1 MRNGE
6 ARDVDRFSAVQ
17 EQIEIDRPRPEAL
30 PSPYTTERLLDPEK
44 PLEKSLGRELRLQ
57 CTGAVQER
65 RLVEKPD
72 RIRLA
77 EGGNGPHLDLG
88 LGPDQFDGTSQQRLS
103 IAEIGTETDVG
114 KHPAQLKWG
123 VAMIRRLPLAV
134 LVTVVALSAA
144 SVAAASS
151 TPSSVLV
158 AVDPGIAAERL
169 IAGQGGRLVSKALG
183 IWKVGRKAASRVL
196 PELSEQGF
204 LRYSEPNFVRAPAAL
219 ETVDPLAADAWQLAR
234 VGADR
239 AQSPGPGVP
248 MTIIDGGIVLSYPEL
263 AGRPNVVSLN
273 AQPTAATKV
282 TEHGT
287 EIAAIAGAPMNGVG
301 TVGIYPELTL
311 ASYTL
316 AGFDDASIIAALD
329 AVTAR
334 GPSVVNLSL
343 GGPGFS
349 QSLYESILRAVNA
362 GSIVVASAGNSTT
375 GQAPAYYP
383 ANFPHVFTVGATARN
398 DEPSSFSIRAKTVD
412 LAAPGEE
419 LSVLDPLNPSQTI
432 HIRGTSFSAPIVSA
446 AAAWLWTA
454 RPALDETQVT
464 EILRRTAQDVGSK
477 GFDTSTG
484 FGIPSIPAA
493 LAASAPAAD
502 PQEPNDDIAMVVAG
516 GLFEEAKPAL
526 TSAIRGRVDESED
539 PRDVYRLVVPAGA
552 TASDLTQA
560 AWRPRTQPLESRDDD
575 V

>member
-1 MRNGE
+1 
-6 ARDVDRFSAVQ
+6 
-17 EQIEIDRPRPEAL
+17 
-30 PSPYTTERLLDPEK
+30 
-44 PLEKSLGRELRLQ
+44 
-57 CTGAVQER
+57 
-65 RLVEKPD
+65 
-72 RIRLA
+72 
-77 EGGNGPHLDLG
+77 
-88 LGPDQFDGTSQQRLS
+88 
-103 IAEIGTETDVG
+103 
-114 KHPAQLKWG
+114 
-123 VAMIRRLPLAV
+123 MIRRLPLAV

-316 AGFDDASIIAALD
+316 AGFDDASIIAAHRRCHRKRPERREPVSRRARLLAVALRVDPASGERRIDRRGLSRELD
-329 AVTAR
+329 DR
-334 GPSVVNLSL
+334 
-343 GGPGFS
+343 
-349 QSLYESILRAVNA
+349 A
-362 GSIVVASAGNSTT
+362 GSCLLSGE
-375 GQAPAYYP
+375 
-383 ANFPHVFTVGATARN
+383 FPTRLHGWLDSQERQ
-398 DEPSSFSIRAKTVD
+398 PSSFSIRAKTVD

-419 LSVLDPLNPSQTI
+419 LSVLDPPNPSQ
-432 HIRGTSFSAPIVSA
+432 RSTSG
-446 AAAWLWTA
+446 A
-454 RPALDETQVT
+454 RASRRRLSRRRRHGSGQLDLPRRNPSDR
-464 EILRRTAQDVGSK
+464 ILRRTAQDVGVEGVRRRHGLRDSA
-477 GFDTSTG
+477 
-484 FGIPSIPAA
+484 PSPSA
-493 LAASAPAAD
+493 LAASAPG
-502 PQEPNDDIAMVVAG
+502 PIHRNRMTTLPSWLPAG
-516 GLFEEAKPAL
+516 CSMRQSRRCSAL
-526 TSAIRGRVDESED
+526 SRRAWTSPRIRGTSTDSSFPPGARPASHSDRSRTSVSTFGAPETTSVAVNGAKS
-539 PRDVYRLVVPAGA
+539 RRYRLGSPTGKARLSKAHHLEEPVRLGQGRRSSKVWIPARRRESSDRA
-552 TASDLTQA
+552 TASRRQPTNA
-560 AWRPRTQPLESRDDD
+560 ASVRPSPR
-575 V
+575 

>member
-1 MRNGE
+1 
-6 ARDVDRFSAVQ
+6 
-17 EQIEIDRPRPEAL
+17 
-30 PSPYTTERLLDPEK
+30 
-44 PLEKSLGRELRLQ
+44 
-57 CTGAVQER
+57 
-65 RLVEKPD
+65 
-72 RIRLA
+72 
-77 EGGNGPHLDLG
+77 
-88 LGPDQFDGTSQQRLS
+88 
-103 IAEIGTETDVG
+103 
-114 KHPAQLKWG
+114 
-123 VAMIRRLPLAV
+123 MIRRLTHAV

-301 TVGIYPELTL
+301 TVGIYPELAL

-329 AVTAR
+329 VVTAR

-375 GQAPAYYP
+375 DRLPTSIPPTSPTCSRSAQPP
-383 ANFPHVFTVGATARN
+383 ERRTV
-398 DEPSSFSIRAKTVD
+398 V
-412 LAAPGEE
+412 L
-419 LSVLDPLNPSQTI
+419 LDPRQDGRPGRAG
-432 HIRGTSFSAPIVSA
+432 RGARG
-446 AAAWLWTA
+446 A
-454 RPALDETQVT
+454 RPAQPRPADPDQGHQLLGADRLGSRRLALDGPSGA
-464 EILRRTAQDVGSK
+464 RRDTGDRASPTDRAGCRAKGVDVA
-477 GFDTSTG
+477 TG

-493 LAASAPAAD
+493 LAATAPAPD

-516 GLFEEAKPAL
+516 GLFEKAKAAL
-526 TSAIRGRVDESED
+526 TGEVRARVDESED

-552 TASDLTQA
+552 TAQISL
-560 AWRPRTQPLESRDDD
+560 RPRGDLGLNLWSAGTTSVDRKRRQDPP
-575 V
+575 